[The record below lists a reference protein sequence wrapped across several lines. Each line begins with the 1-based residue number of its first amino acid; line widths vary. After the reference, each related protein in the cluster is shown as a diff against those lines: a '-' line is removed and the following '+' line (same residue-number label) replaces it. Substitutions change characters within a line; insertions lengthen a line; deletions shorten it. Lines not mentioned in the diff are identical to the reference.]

1 MLYRKFVDL
10 AATNGSYPM
19 RFFLMKRYLPFVI
32 VAAVALA
39 TLVSGAMLYR
49 AKRLPALTIPENSM
63 APGAGGAESGHVR
76 GRADAS
82 VTIIEFGDFQC
93 PPCANLSEPINQL
106 ERDYGAR
113 LRFVFRHFP
122 LPNHQ
127 HAREAALASEAA
139 SLQGRFWEMHDLLYR
154 EQSVWS
160 KAPDVRTLFNAYAG
174 MLGLNI
180 DRFKKDME
188 SEQAKAR
195 VESDEQQATTHG
207 VRTTPTIFINNHQV
221 SPAYLNP
228 AGLRGSIDAAL
239 GARTPASSTQ

>member
-1 MLYRKFVDL
+1 
-10 AATNGSYPM
+10 
-19 RFFLMKRYLPFVI
+19 MKRYLPFFI
-32 VAAVALA
+32 VGTVALVTIA
-39 TLVSGAMLYR
+39 SGTMLYR

-76 GRADAS
+76 GRADAP

-106 ERDYGAR
+106 ERDYRSR
-113 LRFVFRHFP
+113 LRVVFRHFP
-122 LPNHQ
+122 LANHQ

-139 SLQGRFWEMHDLLYR
+139 GLQGRFWEMHDLLYR

-160 KAPDVRTLFNAYAG
+160 KAPDVRILFNAYAG

-188 SEQAKAR
+188 SEEAKAR
-195 VESDEQQATTHG
+195 VASDEQKAGALG
-207 VRTTPTIFINNHQV
+207 VTTTPTIFVNNHQV
-221 SPAYLNP
+221 SPAHLNP
-228 AGLRGSIDAAL
+228 AGLRGSIDTAL
-239 GARTPASSTQ
+239 RARTPVSSTQ

>member
-1 MLYRKFVDL
+1 
-10 AATNGSYPM
+10 M
-19 RFFLMKRYLPFVI
+19 RLFSMKRYLPFFI
-32 VAAVALA
+32 VGTVALVTLA
-39 TLVSGAMLYR
+39 SGTLVYR
-49 AKRLPALTIPENSM
+49 AKRLPTLAIPENSTTSAM
-63 APGAGGAESGHVR
+63 GGTEMVHVR
-76 GRADAS
+76 GRTDAP
-82 VTIIEFGDFQC
+82 VTLVEFGDFQC
-93 PPCANLSEPINQL
+93 PPCATLADPINKL
-106 ERDYGAR
+106 EQEYGSR
-113 LRFVFRHFP
+113 LRLVFRHLP
-122 LPNHQ
+122 LANHQ

-139 SLQGRFWEMHDLLYR
+139 SLQDRFLEMHDLLYR

-160 KAPDVRTLFNAYAG
+160 KAPDVRVLFDAYAG

-195 VESDEQQATTHG
+195 VKSDEQQATTHG